1 MVIITLLRGLRRKVK
16 TEKLFYFRLLGNYRQ
31 VEDNDNNSEH
41 IQRGKNGGKRELSIS
56 QNKVNKELILKAI
69 MHQPSTIQNDNN
81 AGSGVVSI
89 YVFVTHLPNKWFAHK
104 FKFHPKRFK
113 ICNIHTKENHV
124 VFSFLATFSFL
135 LMNAPVYDYI
145 EQGIHKWKM
154 KVAQD
159 ENDQN

>member
-1 MVIITLLRGLRRKVK
+1 MTTQIGLQTKNIFLDSGIAIVLESSNHYVLMVIITLLRGLRRKVK

-89 YVFVTHLPNKWFAHK
+89 YVFVTHLPNK
-104 FKFHPKRFK
+104 
-113 ICNIHTKENHV
+113 
-124 VFSFLATFSFL
+124 
-135 LMNAPVYDYI
+135 
-145 EQGIHKWKM
+145 
-154 KVAQD
+154 
-159 ENDQN
+159 

>member
-1 MVIITLLRGLRRKVK
+1 MTTQIRLQTKNIFLDSGIAIVLESSNHYVLMVIITLLRGLRRKVK

-89 YVFVTHLPNKWFAHK
+89 YVFVTHLPNKLFAFNIVLF
-104 FKFHPKRFK
+104 FK
-113 ICNIHTKENHV
+113 V
-124 VFSFLATFSFL
+124 
-135 LMNAPVYDYI
+135 
-145 EQGIHKWKM
+145 
-154 KVAQD
+154 
-159 ENDQN
+159 

>member
-1 MVIITLLRGLRRKVK
+1 MTTQIRLQTKNIFLDSGIAIVLESSNHYVLMVIITLLRGLRRKVK

-89 YVFVTHLPNKWFAHK
+89 YVFVTHLPNK
-104 FKFHPKRFK
+104 
-113 ICNIHTKENHV
+113 
-124 VFSFLATFSFL
+124 
-135 LMNAPVYDYI
+135 
-145 EQGIHKWKM
+145 
-154 KVAQD
+154 
-159 ENDQN
+159 

>member
-1 MVIITLLRGLRRKVK
+1 MKSLLGVLKLESRQKNIFLDSGIAIVLESSNHYVLMVIITLLRGLRRKVK

-81 AGSGVVSI
+81 AGSGVVYI
-89 YVFVTHLPNKWFAHK
+89 CHTP
-104 FKFHPKRFK
+104 PK
-113 ICNIHTKENHV
+113 
-124 VFSFLATFSFL
+124 
-135 LMNAPVYDYI
+135 
-145 EQGIHKWKM
+145 
-154 KVAQD
+154 
-159 ENDQN
+159 

>member
-1 MVIITLLRGLRRKVK
+1 MKSLLGLVTTQIRLQTKNIFLDSGIAIVLESSNHYVLMVIITLLRGLRRKVK

-89 YVFVTHLPNKWFAHK
+89 YVFVTHLPNKLFAFNIVLF
-104 FKFHPKRFK
+104 FK
-113 ICNIHTKENHV
+113 V
-124 VFSFLATFSFL
+124 
-135 LMNAPVYDYI
+135 
-145 EQGIHKWKM
+145 
-154 KVAQD
+154 
-159 ENDQN
+159 

>member
-1 MVIITLLRGLRRKVK
+1 MTTQIRLQTKNIFLDSGIAIVLESSNHYVLMVIITLLRGLRRKVK

-41 IQRGKNGGKRELSIS
+41 IQRDKNGGKRELSIS

-89 YVFVTHLPNKWFAHK
+89 YVFVTHLPNK
-104 FKFHPKRFK
+104 
-113 ICNIHTKENHV
+113 
-124 VFSFLATFSFL
+124 
-135 LMNAPVYDYI
+135 
-145 EQGIHKWKM
+145 
-154 KVAQD
+154 
-159 ENDQN
+159 

>member
-1 MVIITLLRGLRRKVK
+1 MTTQIRLQTKNNFLDSEIAIVLESSNHYVLMVIITLLGLRRKVK

-69 MHQPSTIQNDNN
+69 MHQPSKIQNDNN

-89 YVFVTHLPNKWFAHK
+89 YVFVTHLPNK
-104 FKFHPKRFK
+104 
-113 ICNIHTKENHV
+113 
-124 VFSFLATFSFL
+124 
-135 LMNAPVYDYI
+135 
-145 EQGIHKWKM
+145 
-154 KVAQD
+154 
-159 ENDQN
+159 

>member
-69 MHQPSTIQNDNN
+69 MHQPSKIQNDNN

-89 YVFVTHLPNKWFAHK
+89 YVFVTHLPNK
-104 FKFHPKRFK
+104 
-113 ICNIHTKENHV
+113 
-124 VFSFLATFSFL
+124 
-135 LMNAPVYDYI
+135 
-145 EQGIHKWKM
+145 
-154 KVAQD
+154 
-159 ENDQN
+159 

>member
-81 AGSGVVSI
+81 AGAENQKIDPCSWKFINFCKTNVWAFLWTESI
-89 YVFVTHLPNKWFAHK
+89 VFFGYIPHHVNFRSIL
-104 FKFHPKRFK
+104 
-113 ICNIHTKENHV
+113 CNIPIRYTKKDLDGP
-124 VFSFLATFSFL
+124 SIT
-135 LMNAPVYDYI
+135 PP
-145 EQGIHKWKM
+145 KK
-154 KVAQD
+154 
-159 ENDQN
+159 

>member
-1 MVIITLLRGLRRKVK
+1 MTTQIRLQTKNIFLDSGIAIVLESSNHYVLMVIITLLRGLRRKVK

-81 AGSGVVSI
+81 AG
-89 YVFVTHLPNKWFAHK
+89 
-104 FKFHPKRFK
+104 
-113 ICNIHTKENHV
+113 
-124 VFSFLATFSFL
+124 
-135 LMNAPVYDYI
+135 
-145 EQGIHKWKM
+145 
-154 KVAQD
+154 
-159 ENDQN
+159 